1 MSVVDADMPFPHEA
15 EASTPPRRARGGLLS
30 NVRVLTKMLMV
41 VGILGLVAAGITAL
55 GVQSLRNI
63 NAAAEDMERHGAFAL
78 EAVRLNAAVVAL
90 NRAEFQVAVDPSAK
104 NRDTVARAVEAET
117 ANTDKILTSLAGNLG
132 GDEAKLLKQLQS
144 IYGRYLKELQ
154 HTMTVAAEVGEI
166 EVGEEAKRL
175 QGGAMRS
182 RMLAETLR
190 DRTRELSAKLAAD
203 VTTISEAAHAEY
215 RRISLVMIG
224 VASGGIVAGLA
235 LGVLIAQFGIARP
248 IGAIV
253 ATLQR
258 LAAGDF
264 SAEIVGDTRKD
275 EVGDVARTAIVFREN
290 GLEKAR
296 LERDAEETKARADAE
311 KRAAMQSLAD
321 GFEASLGG
329 IVTVVSA
336 AATELEAT
344 AQTMTAST
352 GETSS
357 RSAVVAGASEQASA
371 NVQTVAA
378 AAEELA
384 SSVAEIGRQVEE
396 SARMAREA
404 ADHAGDT
411 AAKMQTLSAAAGDI
425 GAVVDLISAI
435 AQQTNLLALNATIEA
450 ARAGDAGK
458 GFAVV
463 AAEVKSLAEQTGK
476 ATQQIAGQIAR
487 IQASTGESVEAMA
500 AINRR
505 IDDINGVT
513 TLIAAAV
520 EQQMAT
526 TAEIAGNVQQAAL
539 GTRQVTNNI
548 EGVAAAADESG
559 AAAAEV
565 LASAG
570 ELSRQS
576 ERLSH
581 EVATF
586 LYTIRA
592 A

>member
-1 MSVVDADMPFPHEA
+1 
-15 EASTPPRRARGGLLS
+15 
-30 NVRVLTKMLMV
+30 
-41 VGILGLVAAGITAL
+41 
-55 GVQSLRNI
+55 
-63 NAAAEDMERHGAFAL
+63 
-78 EAVRLNAAVVAL
+78 
-90 NRAEFQVAVDPSAK
+90 
-104 NRDTVARAVEAET
+104 
-117 ANTDKILTSLAGNLG
+117 
-132 GDEAKLLKQLQS
+132 
-144 IYGRYLKELQ
+144 
-154 HTMTVAAEVGEI
+154 
-166 EVGEEAKRL
+166 
-175 QGGAMRS
+175 
-182 RMLAETLR
+182 
-190 DRTRELSAKLAAD
+190 
-203 VTTISEAAHAEY
+203 
-215 RRISLVMIG
+215 
-224 VASGGIVAGLA
+224 
-235 LGVLIAQFGIARP
+235 
-248 IGAIV
+248 
-253 ATLQR
+253 
-258 LAAGDF
+258 
-264 SAEIVGDTRKD
+264 
-275 EVGDVARTAIVFREN
+275 
-290 GLEKAR
+290 
-296 LERDAEETKARADAE
+296 
-311 KRAAMQSLAD
+311 
-321 GFEASLGG
+321 
-329 IVTVVSA
+329 
-336 AATELEAT
+336 
-344 AQTMTAST
+344 
-352 GETSS
+352 
-357 RSAVVAGASEQASA
+357 
-371 NVQTVAA
+371 
-378 AAEELA
+378 
-384 SSVAEIGRQVEE
+384 EE

-526 TAEIAGNVQQAAL
+526 TAEIAGNVQQAAI
-539 GTRQVTNNI
+539 GTRQVTHNI
-548 EGVAAAADESG
+548 EGVATAADESG

-586 LYTIRA
+586 LSTIRA